1 MSRKSRFLLLVSG
14 SIIFFDQITK
24 IWIQKRFQLHESL
37 VLIEGYLSLTYVLNP
52 GAAFGFL
59 ADQGATFRM
68 VFFLSVS
75 VIALL
80 LLGVFFRDT
89 PSEDSVGLMALSLLF
104 GGAIGNLIDRI
115 RQGEVIDFIDF
126 YIEKY
131 HWPAFN
137 VADSAITLGI
147 SLLMLHLFLQ
157 KKETSEKIHVRE

>member
-1 MSRKSRFLLLVSG
+1 MSRKSRFLFLISGNIVLL
-14 SIIFFDQITK
+14 DQITK
-24 IWIQKRFQLHESL
+24 VWVQKRFQLHESL

-52 GAAFGFL
+52 GAAFGFF

-80 LLGVFFRDT
+80 LLGAFFRDT

-104 GGAIGNLIDRI
+104 GGAVGNLIDRI

-126 YIEKY
+126 YIGRS

-137 VADSAITLGI
+137 VADSAITIGI
-147 SLLMLHLFLQ
+147 SLLMVHLYLQ
-157 KKETSEKIHVRE
+157 KKETDSHA